1 MATGNTKIQRLIDN
15 RQVREAFSE
24 ASKDVLTDKTSQTY
38 FLQILRVRNNVALLQ
53 EDMDSIRK
61 AADKGNPYMQLA
73 YARLHECLMPEPDS
87 LKTHIKYFQS
97 AMKAGIPD
105 ARAYLAASYRD
116 GDFGE
121 VDLGKYHDNL
131 QLAMDEGSEKALQQ
145 ILRDKIFGN
154 FGVEADPRK
163 VSDDITEY
171 IDRCKAD
178 GTIID
183 PAFYYL
189 MASAD
194 EKLGRTG
201 SAMDEYET
209 AYDKGH
215 LPALLALAVI
225 NCCDENG
232 NIVDKTEFEKILDR
246 GRECGCAD
254 SFLTYPL
261 LVDDELYESCTED
274 EKAHINKHLAEDL
287 ETAGRLGDD
296 FGPYYLATYYEDG
309 TMGFEQDFSKA
320 FSLYARGALL
330 RNTSCYEAMVRMIL
344 DDHTAP
350 AEYDEKFA
358 YNAAYLCLML
368 GGDTLGEVIRG
379 YRKGFLTEHAA
390 AIEQV
395 YLPQY
400 TQIMED
406 IMDEHDIDDD
416 DEPIIDDPDSF
427 HAAEREVEEDD
438 WAMDPDID
446 LSMQTCAECS
456 ERVRHL
462 MQEQDHLWEVAG
474 IARKFITAAQH
485 VMSDNDSLIDQLYEC
500 SHTITDGLSDHPRLK
515 LLLMQLQLEM
525 LQKVEAASQHE
536 LIISD
541 DLKKEIARYE
551 RNIALADEGRLSEI
565 PQSGF
570 LKRDPIEWT
579 KKWEDVVDE
588 AEKIACSHLEDMPR
602 GMGFC
607 FAYWPERKAALAKL
621 GVEWRDPHQMNPRVM
636 FD

>member
-1 MATGNTKIQRLIDN
+1 MHAFLWPDIHSGGTTYVTDNIKIRLYMATDNKKIQNLISN
-15 RQVREAFSE
+15 RQVREAFIE

-87 LKTHIKYFQS
+87 LKTYIKYFEE
-97 AMKAGIPD
+97 AMEAGIPD
-105 ARAYLAASYRD
+105 ALAYLAASYRD

-131 QLAMDEGSEKALQQ
+131 RLAMDEGSEKAAQQ

-183 PAFYYL
+183 PTFYYL

-215 LPALLALAVI
+215 LPALLALAFI
-225 NCCDENG
+225 HCCDENG
-232 NIVDKTEFEKILDR
+232 NVVDKTEFEKILDR
-246 GRECGCAD
+246 GRECRCSD
-254 SFLTYPL
+254 SFLTYSM
-261 LVDDELYESCTED
+261 LVDDELYESCTDD

-287 ETAGRLGDD
+287 ETAGCLGDD

-320 FSLYARGALL
+320 FSLYARGAIL

-379 YRKGFLTEHAA
+379 YRKGF
-390 AIEQV
+390 
-395 YLPQY
+395 
-400 TQIMED
+400 
-406 IMDEHDIDDD
+406 
-416 DEPIIDDPDSF
+416 
-427 HAAEREVEEDD
+427 
-438 WAMDPDID
+438 
-446 LSMQTCAECS
+446 
-456 ERVRHL
+456 
-462 MQEQDHLWEVAG
+462 
-474 IARKFITAAQH
+474 
-485 VMSDNDSLIDQLYEC
+485 
-500 SHTITDGLSDHPRLK
+500 
-515 LLLMQLQLEM
+515 
-525 LQKVEAASQHE
+525 
-536 LIISD
+536 
-541 DLKKEIARYE
+541 
-551 RNIALADEGRLSEI
+551 
-565 PQSGF
+565 
-570 LKRDPIEWT
+570 
-579 KKWEDVVDE
+579 
-588 AEKIACSHLEDMPR
+588 
-602 GMGFC
+602 
-607 FAYWPERKAALAKL
+607 
-621 GVEWRDPHQMNPRVM
+621 
-636 FD
+636 